1 MNNTL
6 TQWEINVLTRDLT
19 KLQEQVKNLEA
30 ELREIKKSLEKNSEE

>member
-19 KLQEQVKNLEA
+19 QLQEQVKNLET